1 MKMQPNKYTL
11 LATLIYCLG
20 WVFQPVLAQQ
30 NQKVLFPNPDG
41 FITSGGSYVRPTND
55 GGYLLLGTAYY
66 TDGFAGFELPRA
78 IKVDAALQTEW
89 DNTYLDP
96 AENPNGIYASLI
108 SPPLE
113 LTDGGFAFGL
123 FDTAS
128 GFDVLRLA
136 ANGNLLWGKDFPGW
150 QNEVYPLTPLPNGSF
165 LAARSH
171 LPDQSGWKSYI
182 FEFDANGDIAAEHQI
197 EEVPYINSAILLT
210 SGDALTVHRLQSN
223 YVFTRVD
230 AASNVIWQSA
240 PIAGLS
246 TIISP
251 TPDGGFGVIS
261 QISVGNFRVVFFDA
275 QGTQTGQ
282 TPTLLLP
289 LIQLS
294 SLGFYPDGTFLIG
307 GRTSINKAF
316 MARLQQDGSIVW
328 AAESP
333 DDGQDDLQYLIAH
346 PTADGWGIGTGG
358 TGAPNSQAGLFRV
371 SENSGIFVNV
381 ITGKIGYDSDEDCL
395 LAANESGIPHAQI
408 KANNGTQ
415 NFFAFSG
422 DDGSYLMILPAGD
435 YTITVSLATQLAQYE
450 VCLGANLNVSF
461 PAGANGS
468 ATLDIPVHAGQ
479 ILHQISGKLWL
490 DQNNNCVGDNDD
502 LALKHWA
509 VHINDENGNTL
520 GSTFTNQTGTYSL
533 IVPAGTYTVTPI
545 LYNQNF
551 SFCDPVT
558 QPVTVGGLM
567 PQYAVADFVARAETD
582 CAQMRVSIQP
592 IGVRPCI
599 ERTFYVNYRND
610 GAVPAENA
618 TLEVVLPQGMIYVSA
633 TPAPASVNG
642 NTLFFELGQVLPS
655 PGDVWTHVAI
665 RISGDCDLEIGDELC
680 VIANITPEELCGIA
694 PGWNGAI
701 MALEGECDE
710 NGNAVFTVKNIG
722 NALNS
727 APRQILIIEDQ
738 IVLYQDNISLDPL
751 TELMLPPLTPIGD
764 TSTIIAT
771 VQQEP
776 GFPGD
781 DLVVFSLNNCVGSG
795 GNPTGFGSNAGPFT
809 ATKCFLVVNAY
820 DPNDKNANPLGFGE
834 AHSVRPGTPLEY
846 TIRFQNTGND
856 TAYLVV
862 LRDTLSNHFNAAR
875 TEVLGASHDYEFALV
890 GGNILHFT
898 FNNIL
903 LPDSTTNLEASQGYI
918 LFRVY
923 PKADLA
929 QGTVV
934 ENNAAIYFDFNEP
947 IITNTVL
954 RTYEDF
960 ILVKTDDVRQSQS
973 LNVNI
978 YPNPFSTQ
986 TTFELPEGAPA
997 GDYALELYDAAGRQL
1012 RSMAFD
1018 GSRCQ
1023 VMRNALPAGLLF
1035 WKISREGRMVA
1046 SGKMIAE

>member
-1 MKMQPNKYTL
+1 MKKQPNKYTL
-11 LATLIYCLG
+11 LTFLICSFSWL
-20 WVFQPVLAQQ
+20 WLPTFAQQ
-30 NQKVLFPNPDG
+30 NQKVLLPNPDG
-41 FITSGGSYVRPTND
+41 FTASSGSYVRPTSD
-55 GGYLLLGTAYY
+55 GGYITLGSASY
-66 TDGFAGFELPRA
+66 TNGFAGYYLPRVT
-78 IKVDAALQTEW
+78 KSDATLETEW
-89 DNTYLDP
+89 DNTYIDP
-96 AENPNGIYASLI
+96 ADYPNGIYADLI

-113 LTDGGFAFGL
+113 LTDGGFTFGI

-136 ANGNLLWGKDFPGW
+136 ADGNLLWGKDFPGW
-150 QNEVYPLTPLPNGSF
+150 QNEVYPLMALPNGHF
-165 LAARSH
+165 FAARSH
-171 LPDQSGWKSYI
+171 LLDQSGWKSYVMQ
-182 FEFDANGDIAAEHQI
+182 FDANGDVAEEHQI
-197 EEVPYINSAILLT
+197 EEVPYINGAVLLT
-210 SGDALTVHRLQSN
+210 GGDVLTVHRLQSN

-251 TPDGGFGVIS
+251 TPDGGFGVVS
-261 QISVGNFRVVFFDA
+261 RVSAGNFSIVFFDA
-275 QGTQTGQ
+275 QGVQIGQ

-289 LIQLS
+289 INQIF

-307 GRTSINKAF
+307 GQTSINRGF
-316 MARLQQDGSIVW
+316 TARLQPDGSIVW

-333 DDGQDDLQYLIAH
+333 EDGQDHLQYLIAH
-346 PTADGWGIGTGG
+346 PTADGWGIATGG
-358 TGAPNSQAGLFRV
+358 TIATPPQTGLLRV
-371 SENSGIFVNV
+371 RGNSGIFVNV
-381 ITGKIGYDSDEDCL
+381 VTGKIGYDSDEDCL
-395 LAANESGIPHAQI
+395 LAATEFGIPLAQI
-408 KANNGTQ
+408 RANNGYQ
-415 NFFAFSG
+415 NFHAFSG
-422 DDGSYLMILPAGD
+422 DGGSYLMILPAGD
-435 YTITVSLATQLAQYE
+435 YTLTASVAQQQYE
-450 VCLGANLNVSF
+450 LCPNTSLSVSF
-461 PAGANGS
+461 PTGVNGS
-468 ATLDIPVHAGQ
+468 ATLDIPMQTGQ
-479 ILHQISGKLWL
+479 ILHQITGKLWL
-490 DQNNNCVGDNDD
+490 DQNNNCAADNGD
-502 LALKHWA
+502 LLLKNWS
-509 VHINDENGNTL
+509 VRLNDENGNTL
-520 GSTFTNQTGTYSL
+520 TTSFTNQNGFYSFS
-533 IVPAGTYTVTPI
+533 VSAGNYTVTAIP
-545 LYNQNF
+545 YNQNF

-558 QPVTVGGLM
+558 QAVTVGGSI
-567 PQYAVADFVARAETD
+567 PQNAVADFVARAETD

-599 ERTFYVNYRND
+599 ERTFTVNYRND
-610 GAVPAENA
+610 GTIPAENA
-618 TLEVVLPQGMIYVSA
+618 TLEVVLPQGMVYVSA
-633 TPAPASVNG
+633 TPAPTSING

-655 PGDVWTHVAI
+655 PGDLWTYVTI
-665 RISGDCDLEIGDELC
+665 RISGECDLQIGDELC

-710 NGNAVFTVKNIG
+710 NNQVVFTVKNIG
-722 NALNS
+722 NAPNS

-738 IVLYQDNISLDPL
+738 IVLLETEVSLDAM
-751 TELMLPPLTPIGD
+751 TQQVLPPLTPFGD
-764 TSTIIAT
+764 TTTIIAT
-771 VQQEP
+771 VEQEP

-781 DLVVFSLNNCVGSG
+781 DLVVFSLNNCIGTG
-795 GNPTGFGSNAGPFT
+795 GYPTGFGGNAGPFT

-862 LRDTLSNHFNAAR
+862 LRDTLSQHFKAGR
-875 TEVLGASHDYEFALV
+875 TEVLGASHPYEFALLND
-890 GGNILHFT
+890 NILHFA

-903 LPDSTTNLEASQGYI
+903 LPDSATNLEASQGYV

-923 PKADLA
+923 PKAGLA

-934 ENNAAIYFDFNEP
+934 ENNAAIYFDYNEP
-947 IITNTVL
+947 IITNTVI

-960 ILVKTDDVRQSQS
+960 ILVKTDEVRQPQA
-973 LNVNI
+973 LKVNI

-986 TTFELPEGAPA
+986 MTFELPEGAPA

-1018 GSRCQ
+1018 GQRCQ
-1023 VMRNALPAGLLF
+1023 VMRNDLPALLF
-1035 WKISREGRMVA
+1035 WKISHEGRMVA